1 MNDLGSGAFLMCV
14 GMGTVFLF
22 LVLLIGITEA
32 IRMAVGTPAAPS
44 APPAAAADDALEAA
58 VIAAAV
64 THDRARRKRR
74 R

>member
-1 MNDLGSGAFLMCV
+1 MNDLGSGVFLMCV

-22 LVLLIGITEA
+22 LVLLIVATEA
-32 IRMAVGTPAAPS
+32 IRVAVGTPAAP
-44 APPAAAADDALEAA
+44 APPPPADDDALEAA